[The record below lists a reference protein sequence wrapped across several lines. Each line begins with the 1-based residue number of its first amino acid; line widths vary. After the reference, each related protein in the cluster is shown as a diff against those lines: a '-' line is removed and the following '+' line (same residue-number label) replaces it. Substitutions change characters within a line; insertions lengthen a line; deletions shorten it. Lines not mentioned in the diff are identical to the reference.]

1 LVGSAAH
8 QAAFAQ
14 DRQQELEMPLRR
26 ALGPVSLALAIM
38 LGAVTGTP
46 AARALDKPAG
56 VDLTVVVTDLRS
68 DQGKI
73 KVALWQDAEGFT
85 DPEAA
90 VAKLTVEPLGKVAR
104 VTIRDLPPG
113 TYALASYHDENGN
126 GKFDKTLIGWPDE
139 GLGFSNG
146 AWIKLGPPS
155 FEEAAITLGAGASA
169 AVISLRY

>member
-73 KVALWQDAEGFT
+73 KLALWRDAEGFT
-85 DPEAA
+85 DPKAA
-90 VAKLTVEPLGKVAR
+90 VAKLTVEPLGKMAR

-113 TYALASYHDENGN
+113 TYALASYALLRGGRHHAGRGRQRGRDLAALLSGR
-126 GKFDKTLIGWPDE
+126 
-139 GLGFSNG
+139 
-146 AWIKLGPPS
+146 
-155 FEEAAITLGAGASA
+155 AAICG
-169 AVISLRY
+169 

>member
-1 LVGSAAH
+1 
-8 QAAFAQ
+8 
-14 DRQQELEMPLRR
+14 MPLRR
-26 ALGPVSLALAIM
+26 ALGPVSLALALT
-38 LGAVTGTP
+38 LGAAMGVP
-46 AARALDKPAG
+46 AARALEKPAG

-73 KVALWQDAEGFT
+73 KLALWRDAAGFT
-85 DPEAA
+85 KPEAA

-104 VTIRDLPPG
+104 ITIRDLPPG

-126 GKFDKTLIGWPDE
+126 GKLDKTLIGWPDE

-155 FEEAAITLGAGASA
+155 FEDAAITLGAGAGA
-169 AVISLRY
+169 TVISLRY